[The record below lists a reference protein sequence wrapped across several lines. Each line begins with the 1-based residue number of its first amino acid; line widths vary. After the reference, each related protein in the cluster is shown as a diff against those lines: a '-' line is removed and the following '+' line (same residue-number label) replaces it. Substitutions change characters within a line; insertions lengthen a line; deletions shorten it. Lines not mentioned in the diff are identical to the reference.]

1 MGAMSRRKGGR
12 VEREIVNA
20 LQEEGLG
27 AEKIPLSG
35 AMGGSFTGDITVP
48 VQGEDWRCEV
58 KARKDGTGFA
68 MLHDWLY
75 DNRAL
80 FLKRNGMRVLVVL
93 SFDDFA
99 KLARLPKDGDA

>member
-20 LQEEGLG
+20 LQEQGIG

-48 VQGEDWRCEV
+48 VQGEDWRAEV
-58 KARKDGTGFA
+58 KARKDGDGFKT
-68 MLHDWLY
+68 LHDWLY
-75 DNRAL
+75 DNRIL

-99 KLARLPKDGDA
+99 ALAKLPPEVLP